1 MQRDMGRP
9 SLAEFLLPEK
19 LGHNERLERIDE
31 AVDWD
36 RLGGVVAGIY
46 ASGEGRPSYPPLT
59 MVKVLLLEQWYNLS
73 DPQMEEA
80 LGDRLS
86 FRRFV
91 GLGLQDDTPGSCDDQ
106 PVSDGVG
113 AAGVARAVVW
123 GVGRPVGGAGIAGE
137 GRDVAGRNVGG
148 SPGTATVDR
157 CGTGSEE

>member
-46 ASGEGRPSYPPLT
+46 ASREGRPSYPPLT

-80 LGDRLS
+80 FGGSALVPALCGVGAA
-86 FRRFV
+86 RRHA
-91 GLGLQDDTPGSCDDQ
+91 GSCDDQ

-113 AAGVARAVVW
+113 AAGVERAVVW
-123 GVGRPVGGAGIAGE
+123 GVGGPVGGAGIAGE